1 MDLMETI
8 NEVRGDTQPKDMG
21 RVFALIGYSS
31 SANYGQGIGFVL
43 VLPLCD
49 IKVVLNR
56 NMLVKLA
63 SMSLLLVPIIE
74 TMISLGSTGKAP
86 GTEAAL
92 EQLQAEQAQILQ
104 EQALLETELHNV
116 EAISLRHSQEV
127 EAQQAQG
134 IEEIEALLHNSSGS
148 VGGGG

>member
-1 MDLMETI
+1 
-8 NEVRGDTQPKDMG
+8 
-21 RVFALIGYSS
+21 
-31 SANYGQGIGFVL
+31 
-43 VLPLCD
+43 
-49 IKVVLNR
+49 
-56 NMLVKLA
+56 
-63 SMSLLLVPIIE
+63 
-74 TMISLGSTGKAP
+74 
-86 GTEAAL
+86 
-92 EQLQAEQAQILQ
+92 LQ